1 MAQRTVTAT
10 DPSGPL
16 IHLRGNQACAY
27 FDTSEG
33 RFSAEVAG
41 LPLFSGATCRAVTL
55 RGVLEFKA
63 GEVSVRR
70 RPIPG
75 PWGQG
80 EELTVW
86 QNVSAGMSTARLGL
100 RLSVSDGLSGV
111 IIQLALENLGEHDL
125 AVEVFEPVRIDGYDR
140 GRLGLAGQDTM
151 VLKHGWQSWSPSL
164 TLAPSDRDPDPRL
177 RVGRLM
183 QVNSATP
190 PRSRRSD
197 FASESFIAFGGSQGA
212 SAVGFASAARQLGTI
227 FLDCGSWSLTACA
240 DSSGKVLAPGEALQS
255 ERVVWLRA
263 PSREEALADYASV
276 AAHEHKRRPAVPPV
290 TGWSSTYA
298 YVSPREED
306 ILENLE
312 FLSAHRAE
320 LPVEVI
326 QIGDGFQAATGD
338 WLAPSPRFP
347 QGLAWLAERI
357 RAKGFRPGI
366 WLAPFVVSPRSSLWA
381 RQDWLLKDE
390 AGRSVSAGWN
400 PAWGGKFG
408 ALDLTHPDAGQWL
421 AATLRT
427 IRAWGYDY
435 LTLDY
440 LYAGALPGTRYNP
453 RLTRAEA
460 LRAGLSLIA
469 EAAGE
474 ATIAAAG
481 CPILPAL
488 GLADRMR
495 VGPDMPHRARVP
507 LFGKPGFAALRPVLA
522 NVAARGC
529 LHGKWWINDAGGL
542 LVGEDDTRLSMSEAI
557 AAASLLALSGA
568 STMLG
573 DRLAA
578 LDVDRAGLLAKLLPH
593 LGEPALPAGAEPGGL
608 PTELRLP
615 IRSAWGEWQVV
626 GLFNWGIQRAVEVP
640 LAGKAVHVYD
650 FWDDAYLGL
659 HEGTL
664 RLELPARSCKLLR
677 VTPDDSVPQV
687 VGSTSHYTQGLAE
700 LPSVHWSAKSARL
713 QLGLRPRPVSGRI
726 AVRLPMPYR
735 FGRASGAQR
744 LEVKGDI
751 LYITPDPVST
761 EVCLEMVKW

>member
-16 IHLRGNQACAY
+16 IHLRGHQACAY

-33 RFSAEVAG
+33 RFTAEADG
-41 LPLFSGATCRAVTL
+41 LPLFSGATCRAVTH

-63 GEVSVRR
+63 GEVGVRR
-70 RPIPG
+70 RSVSG

-86 QNVSAGMSTARLGL
+86 QNVYAGACAARLGL
-100 RLSVSDGLSGV
+100 RLSVGDGLGGV
-111 IIQLALENLGEHDL
+111 SIQLALENLGEHDL
-125 AVEVFEPVRIDGYDR
+125 AVEAFEPVRIDGCER

-151 VLKHGWQSWSPSL
+151 VVKHGWQSWSPSL

-190 PRSRRSD
+190 PRSRRGD
-197 FASESFIAFGGSQGA
+197 FVSESFIAFGGSQGA
-212 SAVGFASAARQLGTI
+212 TAVGFTSAARQLGTI
-227 FLDCGSWSLTACA
+227 FLDCGRWSLTARA
-240 DSSGKVLAPGEALQS
+240 DCTGKVLAPGEALQS

-263 PSREEALADYASV
+263 PSREEALVAYALA
-276 AAHEHKRRPAVPPV
+276 AAHEHKRRPIVTPA
-290 TGWSSTYA
+290 TGWSSAYA
-298 YVSPREED
+298 YGNPREED

-320 LPVEVI
+320 LPVEIV
-326 QIGDGFQAATGD
+326 QVGDGFQAATGD

-366 WLAPFVVSPRSSLWA
+366 WLAPFAVSPRSSLWA
-381 RQDWLLKDE
+381 RREWLLKDE
-390 AGRSVSAGWN
+390 AGRVVSAGWN

-421 AATLRT
+421 AATLQT

-460 LRAGLSLIA
+460 LRAGLAVMA
-469 EAAGE
+469 EAVGE
-474 ATIAAAG
+474 ATVAVAG
-481 CPILPAL
+481 CPVLPAL
-488 GLADRMR
+488 GLADRLR
-495 VGPDMPHRARVP
+495 VGPDMPHRGRVP
-507 LFGKPGFAALRPVLA
+507 LFGKPGFAALKPILG

-529 LHGKWWINDAGGL
+529 LHGRWWINDAGGL
-542 LVGEDDTRLSMSEAI
+542 LVGEDDTRLSMSETI
-557 AAASLLALSGA
+557 AAASMLALSGA

-578 LDVDRAGLLAKLLPH
+578 LDRDRVGLLAKLLPH
-593 LGEPALPAGAEPGGL
+593 LGEPALVTGAERGGL

-615 IRSAWGEWQVV
+615 IRAAWGEWQVV
-626 GLFNWGIQRAVEVP
+626 GLFNWGQQGTVDVP
-640 LAGKAVHVYD
+640 LAGRAVHVYD

-659 HEGTL
+659 HQGAL

-687 VGSTSHYTQGLAE
+687 VGSSFHYTQGLAE
-700 LPSVHWSAKSARL
+700 LPLVHWSAKSARL
-713 QLGLRPRPVSGRI
+713 QLGLRPRSVSGRI

-751 LYITPDPVST
+751 LYIRPDRESA